1 MALSEHVVLSAPT
14 AARVR
19 ALGTRWLG
27 VGLAAVIS
35 VVTLGLGLT
44 GRLTLYISPES
55 VWFACTAA
63 VVTLAGAI
71 WSCTLPLGEES
82 DHGHDHGHAPAPTR
96 RTARAENAD
105 PENADPENA
114 DPENADPAHSD
125 PDDGDGRPATPSS
138 SRRTLAGVAAVTG
151 GVIASGVVVAGLVL
165 PPASLSVELAMSR
178 AGEQSALFAG
188 ADTVALGVADTST
201 FGVGDWASVFAASTN
216 TAAYDG
222 APVKLTG
229 FVTPDDADDGVN
241 LTRLVITHCVIDA
254 QTAILPVDVKPDD
267 YATGQ
272 WVEIT
277 GTVRADADGK
287 LRIEPTDV
295 VAIDEP
301 GDPYEY

>member
-1 MALSEHVVLSAPT
+1 MPEQSVPRA
-14 AARVR
+14 R
-19 ALGTRWLG
+19 ALATRWLG
-27 VGLAAVIS
+27 VGLAAVIA
-35 VVTLGLGLT
+35 VVTLGLGVT

-71 WSCTLPLGEES
+71 WSCALPLGEEG
-82 DHGHDHGHAPAPTR
+82 DHGHDHGHATDA
-96 RTARAENAD
+96 AD
-105 PENADPENA
+105 
-114 DPENADPAHSD
+114 D
-125 PDDGDGRPATPSS
+125 PDHFAAPAS
-138 SRRTLAGVAAVTG
+138 SRRTLAGVGAVAG
-151 GVIASGVVVAGLVL
+151 GVIATGVVAAALVL

-178 AGEQSALFAG
+178 AGEQTALFVG

-222 APVKLTG
+222 APVTLTG
-229 FVTPDDADDGVN
+229 FVTPGKAGDDGVN
-241 LTRLVITHCVIDA
+241 LTRLIITHCVIDA
-254 QTAILPVDVKPDD
+254 QTAVLPVTVDPDD

-287 LRIEPTDV
+287 LHIEPTDV

>member
-1 MALSEHVVLSAPT
+1 MARSEQT
-14 AARVR
+14 AARAR

-44 GRLTLYISPES
+44 GRLNLYISPES

-71 WSCTLPLGEES
+71 WSCTLPLGEEG
-82 DHGHDHGHAPAPTR
+82 DHGHDHGPVAAPAAVADHGSQAGR
-96 RTARAENAD
+96 DDAEQGGTSA
-105 PENADPENA
+105 
-114 DPENADPAHSD
+114 
-125 PDDGDGRPATPSS
+125 S

-151 GVIASGVVVAGLVL
+151 GVIASGVVVAALVL

-178 AGEQSALFAG
+178 AGEQSALFSG

-201 FGVGDWASVFAASTN
+201 FGVGDWASVFSAATN

-229 FVTPDDADDGVN
+229 FVTPGGSADDGVN

-254 QTAILPVDVKPDD
+254 QTAVLPVDVKADD

>member
-1 MALSEHVVLSAPT
+1 MSEQT
-14 AARVR
+14 ARSEQTATRIR

-27 VGLAAVIS
+27 VGLATVIS

-44 GRLTLYISPES
+44 GRLNLYISPES
-55 VWFACTAA
+55 VWFACAAA

-82 DHGHDHGHAPAPTR
+82 DHGHDHGPVPAPAVHGDHDG
-96 RTARAENAD
+96 AD
-105 PENADPENA
+105 HDGADHDGA
-114 DPENADPAHSD
+114 PA
-125 PDDGDGRPATPSS
+125 S
-138 SRRTLAGVAAVTG
+138 SRRALAGVAAVAG

-188 ADTVALGVADTST
+188 ADSVALGVADTST
-201 FGVGDWASVFAASTN
+201 FGVGDWASVFTAATN

-222 APVKLTG
+222 AAVKLTG
-229 FVTPDDADDGVN
+229 FVTPGASGDDGVN

-254 QTAILPVDVKPDD
+254 QTAVLPVDVKPDE

>member
-1 MALSEHVVLSAPT
+1 LSEQT
-14 AARVR
+14 ATRAR

-35 VVTLGLGLT
+35 VVTLGLGIT
-44 GRLTLYISPES
+44 GRLNLYISPES

-71 WSCTLPLGEES
+71 WSCTLPLGEEG
-82 DHGHDHGHAPAPTR
+82 DHGHDHGHASDA
-96 RTARAENAD
+96 
-105 PENADPENA
+105 
-114 DPENADPAHSD
+114 SD
-125 PDDGDGRPATPSS
+125 PSDDADHGSTTASP
-138 SRRTLAGVAAVTG
+138 RRTLAGVGAAAG
-151 GVIASGVVVAGLVL
+151 GVIATGVVVAALML

-201 FGVGDWASVFAASTN
+201 FGVGDWASVFNASTN

-222 APVKLTG
+222 APVTLTG
-229 FVTPDDADDGVN
+229 FVTPGSSGDDGVN

-254 QTAILPVDVKPDD
+254 QTAALPVAVDPDD

-277 GTVRADADGK
+277 GTVRADADGE